1 RRGRGPAGERGELLF
16 GIYGKAVVLTLGDHQ
31 PSRQLV
37 SKLRRQRESPL
48 VIQARRVGPEK
59 HLLVTSLPDHRAC
72 MVSPVVRAPHY
83 PTFPHFQSKPRVI
96 SLPASA
102 IPQVI
107 PAITD
112 VGGFAHVPAMAR
124 GAAASSRKLPANFP
138 RWGAA
143 GWAVEGCGARRNGLL
158 PHPSTGVSARGGGSS
173 QPRRVACR
181 ESARRCGR
189 GAGVAA
195 APTARGFEGRN
206 PAIVRRTRAG
216 DAEPSGVD
224 VAGRYEAS
232 GAANRTRARSVLLEP
247 APETVLH
254 ALGEPARLALAP
266 AGAAAGTSAGY
277 AAGARATGGQVAVRG
292 RLGASGQQ
300 QHTGAEHDHE
310 PDQADDRKT
319 TRLGPGDTRDQQQQA
334 EGEQGGSLESATT
347 RGRAKSS
354 ASHRRGELRVL

>member
-1 RRGRGPAGERGELLF
+1 GRVPRGPCPNRHLASGKYARVRARTETARHSLARLEDPAQRLVSRLRVILLVLGEVGLPRLLVPDFEEVDRADHHAVPGEIGVATVVRRQRDPALRVRALLVRARRQCPDEGARLRVAARRGRGPAGERGELLF
-16 GIYGKAVVLTLGDHQ
+16 AIYGKAVVLTLGDHQ

-138 RWGAA
+138 RWGAGRWGVVGHA
-143 GWAVEGCGARRNGLL
+143 GTAFSPTPRPGCRRTVEEVRS
-158 PHPSTGVSARGGGSS
+158 PGVSHAASRRGG
-173 QPRRVACR
+173 
-181 ESARRCGR
+181 
-189 GAGVAA
+189 AG
-195 APTARGFEGRN
+195 G
-206 PAIVRRTRAG
+206 
-216 DAEPSGVD
+216 
-224 VAGRYEAS
+224 
-232 GAANRTRARSVLLEP
+232 
-247 APETVLH
+247 
-254 ALGEPARLALAP
+254 AP
-266 AGAAAGTSAGY
+266 AWRRRRRPVASREGIRRSSGEHEKATPNPVGSTS
-277 AAGARATGGQVAVRG
+277 
-292 RLGASGQQ
+292 
-300 QHTGAEHDHE
+300 
-310 PDQADDRKT
+310 PDA
-319 TRLGPGDTRDQQQQA
+319 
-334 EGEQGGSLESATT
+334 
-347 RGRAKSS
+347 
-354 ASHRRGELRVL
+354 